1 MLRLIR
7 AGMTSDAPLPEI
19 LPPVLQPAV

>member
-7 AGMTSDAPLPEI
+7 AGMTGDAPLPEI